1 MTPDAESSSID
12 LSDHTTDRWIGCS
25 PPMRALA
32 QSAKRAAPR
41 RSTVLITGETGSGK
55 EMLARFVHTWSDR
68 ASNAFI
74 PVDCSTLSETLF
86 ESELFGHVRG
96 AFTGAMRD
104 TLGFIRCGDG
114 GTVFLDEIGE
124 LPLSMQAKLLRVLQE
139 RLVTPVGS
147 SKRYPVNVRFV
158 AATNR
163 SLLDMVDAGTF
174 RADLFYRLNVVSLH
188 VPPLRRRPQDIIPL
202 VEYFIDQQARLY
214 DERPCML
221 SPEASEALC
230 NWHWPGN
237 VRELSNTIE
246 QVHILASGRMVTI
259 DDLPPHFRQVSP
271 SAPVV
276 IEPADTSLFLEEI
289 ERNTITQALERTG
302 HCKAAASRL
311 LGINVQRL
319 NRRIHRLG
327 ILMR

>member
-1 MTPDAESSSID
+1 MY
-12 LSDHTTDRWIGCS
+12 RRC
-25 PPMRALA
+25 
-32 QSAKRAAPR
+32 AAAR
-41 RSTVLITGETGSGK
+41 RI
-55 EMLARFVHTWSDR
+55 
-68 ASNAFI
+68 
-74 PVDCSTLSETLF
+74 LF
-86 ESELFGHVRG
+86 
-96 AFTGAMRD
+96 
-104 TLGFIRCGDG
+104 
-114 GTVFLDEIGE
+114 
-124 LPLSMQAKLLRVLQE
+124 
-139 RLVTPVGS
+139 
-147 SKRYPVNVRFV
+147 
-158 AATNR
+158 
-163 SLLDMVDAGTF
+163 
-174 RADLFYRLNVVSLH
+174 
-188 VPPLRRRPQDIIPL
+188 PL